1 VTNNTETVWTKT
13 GYSNLKHL
21 GRALEKHNKSK
32 DHIVSACKFVLFG
45 KQNIATV
52 IDTARKMEIEKFKI
66 NVRENREI
74 IKSLI
79 DIAIFLCKQ
88 ELSFRRHDEGKG
100 SSNRGNFKELVSLF
114 SKRDVNLKK
123 IVEEDTDSKSVFCG
137 TSKTIQSELIDSINY
152 VLNTKIDNEILASTF
167 ISWQVD
173 ETTDISCTRKSQLS
187 VIFRYVN
194 SGKILE
200 RFRGFFDVSTGRTAE
215 HLFQLLI
222 SKFNKYDLKNKLIA
236 QTYDGAAIMASELNG
251 LHAKIKSFAL
261 RQFLRTAMYMH

>member
-1 VTNNTETVWTKT
+1 
-13 GYSNLKHL
+13 
-21 GRALEKHNKSK
+21 
-32 DHIVSACKFVLFG
+32 
-45 KQNIATV
+45 
-52 IDTARKMEIEKFKI
+52 
-66 NVRENREI
+66 
-74 IKSLI
+74 
-79 DIAIFLCKQ
+79 LCKQ
-88 ELSFRRHDEGKG
+88 ELSFRGHDKGKG

-123 IVEEDTDSKSVFCG
+123 IVEKDTDSKSVFCG

-173 ETTDISCTRKSQLS
+173 ETTDISCKSQLS
-187 VIFRYVN
+187 VIFRFVN

-222 SKFNKYDLKNKLIA
+222 SKFNKYELKNKLIA

-251 LHAKIKSFAL
+251 LQAKIKSFAPQAIFTNCYACNSIQQVRIFFSTL
-261 RQFLRTAMYMH
+261 SGFSAYFSKSTKRTNVLDAICGNRLHTNAPTRWNYTSRAK